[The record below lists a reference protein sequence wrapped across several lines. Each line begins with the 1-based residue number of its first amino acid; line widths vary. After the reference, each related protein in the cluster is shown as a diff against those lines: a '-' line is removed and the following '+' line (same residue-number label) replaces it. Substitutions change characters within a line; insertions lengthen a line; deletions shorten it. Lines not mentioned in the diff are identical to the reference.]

1 MNYKMIRYIIGW
13 LIVFESV
20 FMLFPALVALVC
32 GEKSFFPFLISIG
45 LGLLGGGLLVVKK
58 PKRTTMYA
66 REGFVTVSVSWLVLS
81 VFGAIPFLLT
91 GSIPSV
97 IDALFES
104 VSGFTTTGAT
114 ILSDVECLEKSVLL
128 WRSFTHWIGGMGVL
142 VFIMAVIPL
151 SGGSNI
157 HLMRAESTGPSVSK
171 LVPKMKQT
179 ALLLY
184 GMYITLTVIEMV
196 LLILWKM
203 PVFDAVNTAFS
214 TAGTGGFGIKN
225 DSITSYSPGI
235 QNIVTIFM
243 ILFGVNFSVYY
254 MIICKKFW
262 DVFKSTE
269 LKAYLGILFAAI
281 LAITINIKDMY
292 GDFFVALR
300 HAAFQVASIMSS
312 TGFSTAD
319 YNVWHGFSKTV
330 LVTVM
335 MIGACAGSTGGGIK
349 VFRITVLLKTLK
361 KELET
366 SVHSRSVKKIKI
378 DGRILNHEVVR
389 AVNVFMVA
397 YIVLFFCSML
407 IISMENYDFTTNFT
421 AIAAMINNTG
431 PGLEAVGPTQNFGK
445 FHVLTKCV
453 CILDMLAGRLEL
465 FPVLILFTPSTWKK

>member
-142 VFIMAVIPL
+142 VFIMAVLPL

-254 MIICKKFW
+254 MMICKKFW

-445 FHVLTKCV
+445 FNILTKCV

>member
-254 MIICKKFW
+254 MMICKKFW

-445 FHVLTKCV
+445 FNILTKCV

>member
-32 GEKSFFPFLISIG
+32 GENSFFSFLISIG

-281 LAITINIKDMY
+281 LAITFNIKDMY
-292 GDFFVALR
+292 GEFFVALR

-445 FHVLTKCV
+445 FNILTKCV

>member
-32 GEKSFFPFLISIG
+32 GENSFFSFLLSIG

-281 LAITINIKDMY
+281 LAITFNIKDMY
-292 GDFFVALR
+292 GEFFVALR

-445 FHVLTKCV
+445 FNILTKCV

>member
-142 VFIMAVIPL
+142 VFIMAVLPL

-184 GMYITLTVIEMV
+184 GMYITLTVIEML

-254 MIICKKFW
+254 MMICKKFW

-281 LAITINIKDMY
+281 LAITFNIKDMY

-407 IISMENYDFTTNFT
+407 IISVENYDFTTNFT

-445 FHVLTKCV
+445 FNILTKCV

>member
-13 LIVFESV
+13 LIVFESA
-20 FMLFPALVALVC
+20 FMLIPTLVALIYQERAVF
-32 GEKSFFPFLISIG
+32 SFLISIG
-45 LGLLGGGLLVVKK
+45 LGMLVGALLVVKK
-58 PKRTTMYA
+58 PKNTTMYA
-66 REGFVTVSVSWLVLS
+66 REGFVTVSISWLVLS
-81 VFGAIPFLLT
+81 IFGAIPFWLT

-97 IDALFES
+97 INALFES

-157 HLMRAESTGPSVSK
+157 YLMKAESTGPSVSK

-184 GMYITLTVIEMV
+184 GMYMALTLIEM
-196 LLILWKM
+196 LLLVIWKM

-225 DSITSYSPGI
+225 DSITSYSPGV

-254 MIICKKFW
+254 MMLCKKFL

-269 LKAYLGILFAAI
+269 LKAYLGILFGAI
-281 LAITINIKDMY
+281 LAITLNIKDLY
-292 GDFFVALR
+292 GNFFVALR
-300 HAAFQVASIMSS
+300 YAAFQVASVMSS

-349 VFRITVLLKTLK
+349 VFRIVVLLKTLK

-366 SVHSRSVKKIKI
+366 SVRSRSVKKIKI

-397 YIVLFFCSML
+397 YIVLFFVSML
-407 IISMENYDFTTNFT
+407 IISVENYDFTTNFT
-421 AIAAMINNTG
+421 AVAAMINNTG

-465 FPVLILFTPSTWKK
+465 FPVLILFTPSTWRK

>member
-32 GEKSFFPFLISIG
+32 GENSFFSFLISIG

-142 VFIMAVIPL
+142 VFIMAVLPL

-281 LAITINIKDMY
+281 LAITFNIKDMY
-292 GDFFVALR
+292 GEFFVALR

-445 FHVLTKCV
+445 FNILTKCV

>member
-281 LAITINIKDMY
+281 LAITFNIKDMY

-445 FHVLTKCV
+445 FNILTKCV

>member
-66 REGFVTVSVSWLVLS
+66 REGFVTVSVCWLVLS

-142 VFIMAVIPL
+142 VFIMAVLPL

-254 MIICKKFW
+254 MMICKKFW

-281 LAITINIKDMY
+281 LAITFNIKDMY
-292 GDFFVALR
+292 GDFFVALK

-335 MIGACAGSTGGGIK
+335 MIGACVGSTGGGIK

-407 IISMENYDFTTNFT
+407 IISVENYDFTTNFT

-445 FHVLTKCV
+445 FNILTKCV

>member
-32 GEKSFFPFLISIG
+32 GENSFFSFLLSIG

-281 LAITINIKDMY
+281 LAITFNIKDMY
-292 GDFFVALR
+292 GEFFVALR

-389 AVNVFMVA
+389 AVNAFMVA
-397 YIVLFFCSML
+397 YIVLFFFSML

-445 FHVLTKCV
+445 FNILTKCV

>member
-81 VFGAIPFLLT
+81 VFGAIPFLLS

-142 VFIMAVIPL
+142 VFIMAVLPL

-254 MIICKKFW
+254 MMICKKFW

-300 HAAFQVASIMSS
+300 HAAFQVASNMSS

-335 MIGACAGSTGGGIK
+335 MIGACVGSTGGGIK

-366 SVHSRSVKKIKI
+366 SVHSRSVNKIKM
-378 DGRILNHEVVR
+378 DGRIQNHDVVR
-389 AVNVFMVA
+389 AVYVFMVA

-445 FHVLTKCV
+445 FNILTKCV